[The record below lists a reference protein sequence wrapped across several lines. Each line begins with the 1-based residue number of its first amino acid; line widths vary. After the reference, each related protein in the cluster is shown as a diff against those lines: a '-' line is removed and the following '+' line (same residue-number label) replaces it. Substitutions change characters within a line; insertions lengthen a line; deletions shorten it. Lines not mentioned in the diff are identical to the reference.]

1 MDAFLA
7 LWFLTLS
14 FLWIDF
20 SDLLTDLDPGL
31 FWVFLVLDFFI
42 YIIVISL
49 KDLRIYNLCV
59 FYQEENKDCNAHW
72 LSPPSINTSFFLRGW
87 SRGHEWHLFH
97 FKRFLF
103 WFFFLPSRVRFWF
116 FWPDPTTSLLGPS
129 LTCLEGRSS
138 SRGEQGNG
146 REITQSRLREQ
157 GNIVRKKTIRAHR
170 EATEIAPGWRYV
182 PDNISISAGVQF
194 EPRSTA
200 LEEEREEKKTWG
212 LMTN

>member
-1 MDAFLA
+1 MDTSDIFSILNAFY
-7 LWFLTLS
+7 F
-14 FLWIDF
+14 
-20 SDLLTDLDPGL
+20 
-31 FWVFLVLDFFI
+31 DFF
-42 YIIVISL
+42 
-49 KDLRIYNLCV
+49 
-59 FYQEENKDCNAHW
+59 FYLHAFGFDFFGQTRPH
-72 LSPPSINTSFFLRGW
+72 LS
-87 SRGHEWHLFH
+87 
-97 FKRFLF
+97 
-103 WFFFLPSRVRFWF
+103 
-116 FWPDPTTSLLGPS
+116 LGPS

-200 LEEEREEKKTWG
+200 LEEEREEKKT
-212 LMTN
+212 

>member
-1 MDAFLA
+1 MRTDWAHRASTRLFFFYEDGAVDTSDIFSILNAFY
-7 LWFLTLS
+7 F
-14 FLWIDF
+14 D
-20 SDLLTDLDPGL
+20 
-31 FWVFLVLDFFI
+31 
-42 YIIVISL
+42 
-49 KDLRIYNLCV
+49 
-59 FYQEENKDCNAHW
+59 
-72 LSPPSINTSFFLRGW
+72 
-87 SRGHEWHLFH
+87 
-97 FKRFLF
+97 
-103 WFFFLPSRVRFWF
+103 FFFLPSRVRFWF